1 MRRLTTFIALAAVA
15 AGLAVAPATG
25 SGEATTPRGALLNQV
40 RLFNAGNWPAMYRT
54 FTRRFRASCPYST
67 FAAQGRQARANLGRL
82 SVRNVRVRRTG
93 NRATL
98 TYQNVAQGVVIQ
110 TVTRRHPDLYVRI
123 GGRWYDEKDSVTSC

>member
-1 MRRLTTFIALAAVA
+1 LIVLGTVT
-15 AGLAVAPATG
+15 AGLAVAPAAG
-25 SGEATTPRGALLNQV
+25 RSEATTPRGALLNQV
-40 RLFNAGNWPAMYRT
+40 RLFNAGSWRAMYGT

-67 FAAQGRQARANLGRL
+67 FVAQGREARAAVGRL
-82 SVRNVRVRRTG
+82 SVRNVRVRQTG

-98 TYQNVAQGVVIQ
+98 TYQNVAQGVVLQ